1 MKNVK
6 EIIGVIVVVL
16 AAILIA
22 LGLIFSWQ
30 RWWSVDDV
38 ADIQGTWQVEGTETT
53 FVISADEMAIADDV
67 IYKYELNTSD
77 KTIDLTLG
85 TMSGKSHYVFSQK
98 RTQLVIIDADVDFF
112 SSLSLDLSD
121 RISSILDG
129 TFSDLNAGFINTSI
143 DESEIVRLNKLDS

>member
-16 AAILIA
+16 AVILIA